1 MLKIKVYNLEGKE
14 TGEEELSEEI
24 FGVKVK
30 DDLVHQA
37 YVAHISNSRIVLANT
52 KDKGEVRGGGKKPW
66 KQKGTGRARH
76 GSNRSPIWKGGGV
89 TFGPT
94 SERNYSKKINKK
106 MKTKALYMVLSS
118 KVRDKELIILDDPKL
133 NKVSTKLMSS
143 VLEKLP
149 IKGKVLLSLDKN
161 DNRIFKS
168 VKNIPNISMIA
179 SDSLNVADL
188 LKNKFLIINKEG
200 IKKIEKT
207 YITNS
212 HKSL

>member
-14 TGEEELSEEI
+14 TGEAELPEEI

-37 YVAHISNSRIVLANT
+37 YVAHISNSRKVLADT
-52 KDKGEVRGGGKKPW
+52 KDRGEVRGGGKKPW

-76 GSNRSPIWKGGGV
+76 GSSRSPIWKGGGV

-94 SERNYSKKINKK
+94 TERNYSKKINKK
-106 MKTKALYMVLSS
+106 MKTKALCMVLSS

-143 VLEKLP
+143 ALGKLP
-149 IKGKVLLSLDKN
+149 INGKVLLSLSKKD
-161 DNRIFKS
+161 DRIFKS
-168 VKNIPNISMIA
+168 VKNIPNTSMIA
-179 SDSLNVADL
+179 SDALNVADL
-188 LKNKFLIINKEG
+188 LKNKTLILNKEG
-200 IKKIEKT
+200 IEKIKET
-207 YITNS
+207 YIINS
-212 HKSL
+212 HKSS